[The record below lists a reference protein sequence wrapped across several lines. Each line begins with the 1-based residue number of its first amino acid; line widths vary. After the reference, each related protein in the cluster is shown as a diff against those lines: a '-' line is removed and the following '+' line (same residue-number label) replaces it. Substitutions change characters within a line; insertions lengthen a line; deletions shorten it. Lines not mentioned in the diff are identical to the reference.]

1 MSIFNNEDGTTA
13 LSYDEHYEV
22 SGYVTIKI
30 HVRYD
35 TNNEPGED
43 KGDLF
48 DAIADDIGHKDFDIV
63 DSDDLDY
70 DIVKDDP

>member
-1 MSIFNNEDGTTA
+1 MSYTDKDDGTTS
-13 LSYDEHYEV
+13 LSRGEHYEV

-35 TNNEPGED
+35 TNKEPGED
-43 KGDLF
+43 QDDLW
-48 DAIADDIGHKDFDIV
+48 DAISDEIGGTDFDIV

-70 DIVKDDP
+70 DIEKDNP